1 MCAPPTRAHRP
12 VHSHV
17 SHVCADPGTAPHRP
31 PPPPTAEQAAPAMP
45 SCEAEDL
52 PLSRPC
58 LCVLVLTLCHQAVAF
73 HVTHAC
79 CGPELGV
86 PSARPVEPHA
96 KPVHE
101 GCLPEA
107 SLGARGRLAG
117 ARAHFPAP
125 WAASR
130 PQAHGASGKGP
141 SSRLCSLEYPGVP
154 HFISRC
160 PECPAELTLNRAVW
174 AWEIGMARAP

>member
-1 MCAPPTRAHRP
+1 MCAPPTRAHRL
-12 VHSHV
+12 VHSHM
-17 SHVCADPGTAPHRP
+17 SHTCADPGAAPHRP
-31 PPPPTAEQAAPAMP
+31 HRRAGSPATP

-58 LCVLVLTLCHQAVAF
+58 LCVLVLTLCHQAMAF

-79 CGPELGV
+79 RGPELGV
-86 PSARPVEPHA
+86 PSARPVEPHT

-107 SLGARGRLAG
+107 SLGGRGQPAG

-125 WAASR
+125 WAVSR
-130 PQAHGASGKGP
+130 PQAHRASGKGP
-141 SSRLCSLEYPGVP
+141 SSRPCGLEYPGVP
-154 HFISRC
+154 HFISKR
-160 PECPAELTLNRAVW
+160 PECPAELPLNHAVW
-174 AWEIGMARAP
+174 AREIGMARAP